1 MADIVIKNARV
12 HNLRGVDVTIPR
24 DSLTVVTG
32 LSGSG
37 KSSLA
42 FDTLYAEGQRR
53 YVESLS
59 AYARQFLDRMQKPD
73 VEKIE
78 GLSPAISIEQR
89 TTSGNP
95 RSIVATVTEIHD
107 YLRILYGSIAVPHCP
122 HCGRPVT
129 RQSAEQ
135 IVEAILGACAPAAL
149 VPARGDAALVP
160 SPSAGASAA
169 SPLVRGAN
177 EHQAPSTRSA
187 QPTASTSEA
196 KAPSTRIIIY
206 APLVKGKKGRHEET
220 LSAVKRNGFARV
232 RIDGT
237 IYPVDEL
244 PEIDKKKAHTID
256 VVVDRLAISAA
267 PDATLRTRLTDS
279 VELALKTGK
288 GIMEVEWLAPAALVP
303 SLSAGAFAAPP
314 LELSRGKAA
323 LVQGADTKH
332 QAPST
337 RSAQPTAST
346 RSASPSATTYS
357 ELNACVEC
365 GISFDEL
372 KARSFSFNS
381 PFGACPT
388 CSGLGQLYY
397 FDEDLVVPDKSLPL
411 EEAIHP
417 WRRMGQMN
425 ILYHKELLAHIAKQY
440 KVKLS
445 TPYEKLPA
453 KFRHGLMHGF
463 KDDLVLP
470 WRRVDRPF
478 EGVLASLQRRL
489 DEAEDDEMRAK
500 FEAYQSFRTCP
511 DCHGSRLR
519 PESRAATVAGKSIVE
534 VMAMPVT
541 EALEFFKAMLVLTPS
556 ASASA
561 ASPLVPSPSASA
573 SAASPLVLTPS
584 ASASAA
590 SPLVLS
596 RGKAALVQG
605 ADKHQAPGTSS
616 AQPSA
621 STLLP
626 SAKLAGLKDI
636 IAEIVRRL
644 QFLLDVGLDY
654 LTLDRAA
661 STLSGGEMQRIRL
674 ATQIGSGL
682 TGVLYVL
689 DEPTIGLHPRDN
701 ERLISTLKGLRDRGN
716 TVVVVEHDEEMMR
729 AADYI
734 VDLGPGAG
742 REGGQVM
749 YQGDFKGLLK
759 AKSLTAD
766 YLTGRRRVVPSPS
779 VGASAPSALV
789 PSPSAGASAAS
800 PLVLSRGKAALV
812 QGAGKH
818 QAPSTRSAQP
828 TASTKF
834 LTISGCAEHNLKNVT
849 ARFPV
854 GAFTVV
860 TGVSGS
866 GKSTLV
872 DETLKRALL
881 QKFYRAKDVPGKYKK
896 LSGWENF
903 DKVVEID
910 QSPIG
915 RTPRSNP
922 ATYVGFFSEIR
933 ELFAR
938 TESARARGYTAGRF
952 SFNVKGGRCE
962 TCGGDGLQKL
972 EMSFLPDIYVT
983 CDQCGG
989 KRFNAETLEV
999 TYGGKNIAD
1008 VLEMTVAEGCEFF
1021 AKVPSLARKLQT
1033 LADVGLG
1040 YVALGQSATTLSGG
1054 EAQRIKLATELSRRS
1069 TGRTLYLLDEPTT
1082 GLHFDDVAKL
1092 MKLLLRLR
1100 DQGNT
1105 IIVIEHNLDV
1115 IRCADW
1121 IVDLGPGGGD
1131 AGGELV
1137 CEGPV
1142 AAVKACPCSATAK
1155 FI

>member
-1 MADIVIKNARV
+1 MDITIKNARV
-12 HNLRGVDVTIPR
+12 HNLRGIDVTIPR

-107 YLRILYGSIAVPHCP
+107 YLRILYGSIAVAHCP
-122 HCGRPVT
+122 KCGKPVVK
-129 RQSAEQ
+129 QSAEQ
-135 IVEAILGACAPAAL
+135 IVESILGEWGTGNGE
-149 VPARGDAALVP
+149 R
-160 SPSAGASAA
+160 AG
-169 SPLVRGAN
+169 GA
-177 EHQAPSTRSA
+177 
-187 QPTASTSEA
+187 
-196 KAPSTRIIIY
+196 KIIIY

-220 LSAVKRNGFARV
+220 LAAVKRNGFARV

-237 IYPVDEL
+237 TYPIDEL
-244 PEIDKKKAHTID
+244 PELDKKKAHNID
-256 VVVDRLAISAA
+256 VVIDRLVIPAE
-267 PDATLRTRLTDS
+267 PDAAFRTRLTDS

-288 GIMEVEWLAPAALVP
+288 GIMMVEWLDSAEPKARGGERE
-303 SLSAGAFAAPP
+303 SEILSGAERKEP
-314 LELSRGKAA
+314 KARDA
-323 LVQGADTKH
+323 ERQ
-332 QAPST
+332 
-337 RSAQPTAST
+337 
-346 RSASPSATTYS
+346 TTYS
-357 ELNACVEC
+357 ELNACPDC

-388 CSGLGQLYY
+388 CAGLGQLYY

-425 ILYHKELLAHIAKQY
+425 ILDHKELLAHIAKQY

-519 PESRAATVAGKSIVE
+519 PESRAATVMGKSIVE

-541 EALEFFKAMLVLTPS
+541 EALEFFKKFAAGASRPSLVVRGCVGD
-556 ASASA
+556 ASLPDARGRVGDAS
-561 ASPLVPSPSASA
+561 
-573 SAASPLVLTPS
+573 
-584 ASASAA
+584 
-590 SPLVLS
+590 
-596 RGKAALVQG
+596 
-605 ADKHQAPGTSS
+605 
-616 AQPSA
+616 
-621 STLLP
+621 LP

-742 REGGQVM
+742 REGGKVM

-766 YLTGRRRVVPSPS
+766 YLTGRKKVAKGDGVRGLRDMRDVGLAPLTTLTTPTSPKNS
-779 VGASAPSALV
+779 RSRPALVITGAS
-789 PSPSAGASAAS
+789 
-800 PLVLSRGKAALV
+800 
-812 QGAGKH
+812 
-818 QAPSTRSAQP
+818 
-828 TASTKF
+828 
-834 LTISGCAEHNLKNVT
+834 EHNLKNIT
-849 ARFPV
+849 AHFPV

-881 QKFYRAKDVPGKYKK
+881 QKFYHAKATPGKYKK
-896 LSGWENF
+896 ITGFENF

-933 ELFAR
+933 ELFAK

-972 EMSFLPDIYVT
+972 EMSFLPDVYVT

-989 KRFNAETLEV
+989 KRFNSETLEV

-1105 IIVIEHNLDV
+1105 IIVIEHNIDV

-1137 CEGPV
+1137 CEGPIE
-1142 AAVKACPCSATAK
+1142 AVKACKSSVTGR
-1155 FI
+1155 FL

>member
-1 MADIVIKNARV
+1 MDIAIKNARV
-12 HNLRGVDVTIPR
+12 HNLRGIDVTIPR

-107 YLRILYGSIAVPHCP
+107 YLRILYGSIAVAHCP
-122 HCGRPVT
+122 KCGKPVVK
-129 RQSAEQ
+129 QSAEQ
-135 IVEAILGACAPAAL
+135 IVESILGNQGGAA
-149 VPARGDAALVP
+149 
-160 SPSAGASAA
+160 
-169 SPLVRGAN
+169 
-177 EHQAPSTRSA
+177 
-187 QPTASTSEA
+187 
-196 KAPSTRIIIY
+196 KIIIY

-220 LSAVKRNGFARV
+220 LAAVKRNGFARV

-237 IYPVDEL
+237 TYPIDEL
-244 PEIDKKKAHTID
+244 PELDKKKAHNID
-256 VVVDRLAISAA
+256 VVVDRLVIPPE
-267 PDATLRTRLTDS
+267 PDAAFRTRITDS

-288 GIMEVEWLAPAALVP
+288 GIMMVEWLDSAEPKARGGERE
-303 SLSAGAFAAPP
+303 SEILSGAERKEP
-314 LELSRGKAA
+314 KARDA
-323 LVQGADTKH
+323 ERQ
-332 QAPST
+332 
-337 RSAQPTAST
+337 
-346 RSASPSATTYS
+346 TTYS
-357 ELNACVEC
+357 ELNACPDC

-388 CSGLGQLYY
+388 CAGLGQLYY

-453 KFRHGLMHGF
+453 KFRNGLMHGF

-519 PESRAATVAGKSIVE
+519 PESRAATVMGKSIVE

-541 EALEFFKAMLVLTPS
+541 EALEFFKKFA
-556 ASASA
+556 AG
-561 ASPLVPSPSASA
+561 ASPTPLATADAARFARGIRDARGRVGDAS
-573 SAASPLVLTPS
+573 
-584 ASASAA
+584 
-590 SPLVLS
+590 
-596 RGKAALVQG
+596 
-605 ADKHQAPGTSS
+605 
-616 AQPSA
+616 
-621 STLLP
+621 LP

-742 REGGQVM
+742 REGGKVM

-766 YLTGRRRVVPSPS
+766 YLTGRKSVTGSGESETV
-779 VGASAPSALV
+779 VGARLRRDRGRLGEPSLPA
-789 PSPSAGASAAS
+789 SKASAAS
-800 PLVLSRGKAALV
+800 LP
-812 QGAGKH
+812 H
-818 QAPSTRSAQP
+818 C
-828 TASTKF
+828 
-834 LTISGCAEHNLKNVT
+834 LTISGCTEHNLKNIT
-849 ARFPV
+849 AHFPV

-872 DETLKRALL
+872 DETLKRVLL
-881 QKFYRAKDVPGKYKK
+881 QKFYHAKATPGKYKK
-896 LSGWENF
+896 ITGFENF

-933 ELFAR
+933 ELFAK

-972 EMSFLPDIYVT
+972 EMSFLPDVYVT

-989 KRFNAETLEV
+989 KRFNSETLEV

-1069 TGRTLYLLDEPTT
+1069 SRRT
-1082 GLHFDDVAKL
+1082 DDRAPL
-1092 MKLLLRLR
+1092 
-1100 DQGNT
+1100 
-1105 IIVIEHNLDV
+1105 
-1115 IRCADW
+1115 
-1121 IVDLGPGGGD
+1121 
-1131 AGGELV
+1131 
-1137 CEGPV
+1137 
-1142 AAVKACPCSATAK
+1142 
-1155 FI
+1155 

>member
-1 MADIVIKNARV
+1 VDIIIHNAKV
-12 HNLRGVDVTIPR
+12 HNLKGVDVTIPR

-107 YLRILYGSIAVPHCP
+107 YLRILYGSIAVAHCP
-122 HCGRPVT
+122 HCGKPVVK
-129 RQSAEQ
+129 QSAEQ
-135 IVEAILGACAPAAL
+135 IVEAIIRGHEAGATRSSL
-149 VPARGDAALVP
+149 VGATLRDARGRVGDASLPDAN
-160 SPSAGASAA
+160 AG
-169 SPLVRGAN
+169 R
-177 EHQAPSTRSA
+177 
-187 QPTASTSEA
+187 
-196 KAPSTRIIIY
+196 KIIIY
-206 APLVKGKKGRHEET
+206 APLVKGKKGRHEEP
-220 LSAVKRNGFARV
+220 LAAVKRNGFARV
-232 RIDGT
+232 KIDGT

-244 PEIDKKKAHTID
+244 PALDKKKAHTID
-256 VVVDRLAISAA
+256 VVVDRLVIPAA
-267 PDATLRTRLTDS
+267 PDAAFKTRLTDS

-288 GIMEVEWLAPAALVP
+288 GIMEVERL
-303 SLSAGAFAAPP
+303 GNGERGTGNG
-314 LELSRGKAA
+314 EL
-323 LVQGADTKH
+323 DI
-332 QAPST
+332 
-337 RSAQPTAST
+337 
-346 RSASPSATTYS
+346 YS
-357 ELNACVEC
+357 ELNACPDC

-388 CSGLGQLYY
+388 CAGLGQLYY

-425 ILYHKELLAHIAKQY
+425 ILYHKELLSHIAKQN

-511 DCHGSRLR
+511 DCGGSRLR
-519 PESRAATVAGKSIVE
+519 PESRASTVAGKSIVE
-534 VMAMPVT
+534 IMAMPVT
-541 EALEFFKAMLVLTPS
+541 ESLKFFKEF
-556 ASASA
+556 
-561 ASPLVPSPSASA
+561 
-573 SAASPLVLTPS
+573 
-584 ASASAA
+584 
-590 SPLVLS
+590 
-596 RGKAALVQG
+596 
-605 ADKHQAPGTSS
+605 
-616 AQPSA
+616 A
-621 STLLP
+621 STAAP

-729 AADYI
+729 NADYI

-749 YQGDFKGLLK
+749 YQGNFKGLLK
-759 AKSLTAD
+759 SKSLTAD
-766 YLTGRRRVVPSPS
+766 YLTGKRKICFNAEKQSSRDAELFGGAQARGLGHRPSFNTLCHS
-779 VGASAPSALV
+779 ASLRLCV
-789 PSPSAGASAAS
+789 
-800 PLVLSRGKAALV
+800 KNN
-812 QGAGKH
+812 H
-818 QAPSTRSAQP
+818 TTQP
-828 TASTKF
+828 PNY
-834 LTISGCAEHNLKNVT
+834 LTISGCTEHNLKNIT

-881 QKFYRAKDVPGKYKK
+881 QKFYHAKDVPGKFKK
-896 LSGWENF
+896 LAGWENF

-933 ELFAR
+933 ELFAK

-972 EMSFLPDIYVT
+972 EMSFLPDVYVT

-1033 LADVGLG
+1033 LVDVGLG

-1105 IIVIEHNLDV
+1105 VIVIEHNVDV
-1115 IRCADW
+1115 MRCADW

-1137 CEGPV
+1137 CEGPIS
-1142 AAVKACPCSATAK
+1142 AIKACKSSITGR
-1155 FI
+1155 FL